1 MAGTVVITQ
10 IDAFTDKVF
19 SGNPAAICIT
29 TEPLEELLMQQ
40 IATEMNLSETAFLVK
55 KGTGFH
61 LRWFTPTHEVE
72 LCGHATL
79 ASAFMLWDKG
89 LLPPEE
95 KAIFYTLSGELS
107 ASKEGDEI
115 VLDFP
120 TTPALAADQPEI
132 KALFDTE
139 ITFMGKNAYD
149 YLVVLEKEV
158 DVIQLKPDF
167 HRLAAIDCRG
177 LIVSALSENPAYD
190 IVSRFFAP
198 AYGINEDPVTG
209 SAHCTLAPYWS
220 EVLGK
225 KKLKAYQASARGGML
240 GLEYLGERVK
250 LKGKAV
256 NVMLGE
262 FFLP

>member
-1 MAGTVVITQ
+1 MAETIIITQ

-29 TEPLEELLMQQ
+29 TDPLKASLMQQ

-55 KGTGFH
+55 KGEGFH
-61 LRWFTPTHEVE
+61 LRWFTPKHEVE

-95 KAIFYTLSGELS
+95 EAIFYTLSGELK
-107 ASKEGDEI
+107 ARKEGDEI

-120 TTPALAADQPEI
+120 ATPAQSVDHPEV

-139 ITFMGKNAYD
+139 IRFLGKNTYD
-149 YLVVLEKEV
+149 YLVVLEREE
-158 DVIQLKPDF
+158 DVTQFNPDLN
-167 HRLAAIDCRG
+167 RLNTIDCRG
-177 LIVSALSENPAYD
+177 LIVSAPSDNPDYD

-198 AYGINEDPVTG
+198 AHGINEDPVTG

-225 KKLKAYQASARGGML
+225 KILKAYQASERGGKL

-256 NVMLGE
+256 TVMLGE